1 MIRPGKKIGKIDMA
15 LFAISNFYLF
25 LEGLTHKNWPDKK
38 DLFSRLGLAKIKNT
52 QIPFAEI

>member
-1 MIRPGKKIGKIDMA
+1 MA

-38 DLFSRLGLAKIKNT
+38 FVESIRPGKKIGNSLKKHSNS
-52 QIPFAEI
+52 IR